1 MKFVTNVQN
10 KAALRAVVIHDLRS
24 SDIIV
29 SQDAFYNGKNDDCI
43 FGSNSSFASNKVS
56 YLFFFI
62 FF

>member
-1 MKFVTNVQN
+1 MKFVTNIQN

-56 YLFFFI
+56 
-62 FF
+62 